1 MRKRN
6 DVGREF
12 CVTAAALLHGLLQ
25 KRDFAG
31 AVKCYEANRSQI
43 DTLSGGAEAGEVLHL
58 AAQAYASLTNY
69 VTALKTVRTAQALI
83 AESGDSVMLAEVFV
97 TLGGILRDTGDN
109 VEAQRAYRDA
119 ESIFRRN
126 DCLEGQ
132 SRALNQLA
140 GLYFR
145 RTDYR
150 NALTVLMDAVEI
162 AKRLDDRRKLA
173 FMMGNVG
180 RLQTFVGDF
189 AAAEKHLKINI
200 ELSAELGDDLE
211 ELRAHLSLGYVQM
224 QRAEYAAAE
233 DEFHRAGAL
242 LVAVNSP
249 RDEVIYQTYL
259 GELKYRMAEYG
270 EAKTILRKALEQAE
284 TIGSGTTLAARTMRQ
299 LAELYVRT
307 GEARSAQ
314 RLAARAITIVEKS
327 GGKVELGALK
337 KILAQVSVL
346 GVRRIGRRQGTE
358 ARKMFRRAIDL
369 LDETGVRWEKAE
381 ALVAAGTT
389 PAFDERQRLTYLFR
403 AEEYYARGRLTR
415 KRDEVSRLIGEL
427 GQITRREVKRSSP
440 TAADPEHDYL
450 TNCPTIQVIK
460 SQLPRLTR
468 PDLPLLITGETG
480 VGKDHLARYYHSLV
494 RPDGPYVAINCAS
507 VPETLLESEL
517 FGYQKGAFTGADS
530 DKRGLFEAA
539 NGGVLLLDEIGD
551 MPLMLQAKLLGALE
565 SRAVT
570 PLGGTRQVGID
581 ILLVAA
587 TNQNLEAMVET
598 GTFRRDL
605 YYRLSG
611 ITFCLPP
618 LRERKEDIPLLL
630 EHFMIRRGLLESG
643 RKPTPELVQQF
654 LAHGWPGNIR
664 ELDNVVNRLEVM
676 SQSVAEGD
684 LQEVARS
691 ILAPEAPVDDERG
704 LFDRLE
710 QFERQLITEALLAA
724 GGNKSEAARMLGIH
738 EATVRT
744 KLKRYGIGM
753 EGTAPN

>member
-1 MRKRN
+1 
-6 DVGREF
+6 
-12 CVTAAALLHGLLQ
+12 LQ
-25 KRDFAG
+25 RRDFAG

-58 AAQAYASLTNY
+58 AAQAYASLTDY
-69 VTALKTVRTAQALI
+69 ATALKTVRTAQALI
-83 AESGDSVMLAEVFV
+83 AGSGDSVLLAEVFV
-97 TLGGILRDTGDN
+97 TLGGILRDTGET

-126 DCLEGQ
+126 DCPEGQ

-145 RTDYR
+145 RNDYR
-150 NALTVLMDAVEI
+150 NALAVLMDAVEI

-180 RLQTFVGDF
+180 RLQTFMGDF
-189 AAAEKHLKINI
+189 AEAIKHLKINV
-200 ELSAELGDDLE
+200 ELSSELGDNLE
-211 ELRAHLSLGYVQM
+211 ELRAHLSLGYVYM
-224 QRAEYAAAE
+224 QRAEYAEAE
-233 DEFHRAGAL
+233 EEFHLAGSL
-242 LVAVNSP
+242 LAAVNSP

-259 GELKYRMAEYG
+259 GELKYRQGKFDESMS
-270 EAKTILRKALEQAE
+270 ILRKAVEMAE
-284 TIGSGTTLAARTMRQ
+284 RIGSGTTLAARAMRH

-314 RLAARAITIVEKS
+314 RLAARAVSIVEKA
-327 GGKVELGALK
+327 GQKVELGALK
-337 KILAQVSVL
+337 KILAQASVMNTRD
-346 GVRRIGRRQGTE
+346 VGRRKASE

-381 ALVAAGTT
+381 VLVAAGKS
-389 PAFDERQRLTYLFR
+389 PVFDERQRLTYLFR
-403 AEEYYARGRLTR
+403 ADEFYARRRMTR

-427 GQITRREVKRSSP
+427 GRASRPDSTEAKTV
-440 TAADPEHDYL
+440 TANPERDYR
-450 TNCPTIQVIK
+450 TNCPAIEKIK
-460 SQLPRLTR
+460 MQLSKLTR

-494 RPDGPYVAINCAS
+494 RPEGPYVAINCAS

-517 FGYQKGAFTGADS
+517 FGYQKGAFTGAES

-565 SRAVT
+565 SRVVT
-570 PLGGTRQVGID
+570 PLGSTRQVGID

-587 TNQNLEAMVET
+587 TNQNLQAMVED
-598 GTFRRDL
+598 GMFRRDL

-611 ITFCLPP
+611 ITFHLPP
-618 LRERKEDIPLLL
+618 LRERKEDIPLLM
-630 EHFMIRRGLLESG
+630 EHFMVYRKLLRPGDRPS
-643 RKPTPELVQQF
+643 PELVQQF
-654 LAHGWPGNIR
+654 LAHPWPGNIR
-664 ELDNVVNRLEVM
+664 ELDNVINRLEVL

-684 LQEVARS
+684 LQELAGS
-691 ILAPEAPVDDERG
+691 ILAPEVTADDDRG
-704 LFDRLE
+704 LFDRVE

-744 KLKRYGIGM
+744 KLKRYGIGL
-753 EGTAPN
+753 EGARPN